1 LCILFLR
8 WAKGD
13 DRKSILTAAMAW
25 DRCSDSLKNA
35 KILLQILCTL
45 PVTTME
51 AERLF
56 SKVKR
61 TATAARASM
70 TEERMESLVIIQ
82 THSNLI
88 PSPHSVLER
97 FGKRK
102 HKMTFM

>member
-1 LCILFLR
+1 LGILFLR
-8 WAKGD
+8 RAKGN
-13 DRKSILTAAMAW
+13 DRKSILTATMAW

-70 TEERMESLVIIQ
+70 TEERMESLVIIK

-88 PSPHSVLER
+88 PSPYSVLER
-97 FGKRK
+97 FGKTKR
-102 HKMTFM
+102 KMTFM